1 MKKYF
6 SQLRPSERRLV
17 VGVGVLLLLVLNWV
31 FIWPHFS
38 DFANYQTRVTN
49 ATLKLGNY
57 RAQVAQI
64 PDLQKKLKNY
74 ESEGEYVALEDQS
87 IDLKRTIQSLA
98 SGCGFDVQAFSRS
111 TMQTNQFFVEQ
122 IQNINVL
129 APESN
134 LVDFLYKL
142 GNSSSMIRVLD
153 LSLQPDP
160 ARQRLNADIR
170 LVASY
175 RKNATAP
182 AAKNA
187 TAKAK

>member
-38 DFANYQTRVTN
+38 DLTNYKKRVDA

-74 ESEGEYVALEDQS
+74 ESEGEYVAIQDQS
-87 IDLKRTIQSLA
+87 IDLKRTIQSVA
-98 SGCGFDVQAFSRS
+98 SASGFDVQAFSRS
-111 TMQTNQFFVEQ
+111 SMQTNQFFVEQ
-122 IQNINVL
+122 IQNIVVV

-142 GNSSSMIRVLD
+142 GNNSAMIRVLD

-175 RKNATAP
+175 RKNATAA